1 MVCSRAHSIQRRT
14 DVVMARGTH
23 MGLKGNT
30 AARDINLGELT
41 DIALSAM
48 DEKSSRGSRR
58 EP

>member
-1 MVCSRAHSIQRRT
+1 MVCSRARSIQRRT
-14 DVVMARGTH
+14 DVVIVRGIH
-23 MGLKGNT
+23 VGLKGDI

-48 DEKSSRGSRR
+48 DEKSSRGSRT